1 MFHYPKA
8 PHLQKAY
15 KNLTLIKDSFLIT
28 EELEKQIISLP
39 LNSCMN
45 IKEVDSVCD
54 VIKFALENKHGY

>member
-1 MFHYPKA
+1 
-8 PHLQKAY
+8 LQKAY